1 MAGKLSD
8 LAALDDIGFVG
19 IPNNSLSP
27 EDAAFYAQK
36 GEEARQQYYAKHR
49 AENKSCGKEHNIFI
63 ERFTNVRAPV
73 KQMAYA

>member
-8 LAALDDIGFVG
+8 LAVLDDIGFVG

-36 GEEARQQYYAKHR
+36 GEEARRQYHAKHKT
-49 AENKSCGKEHNIFI
+49 ENKNCVEEHKSFI
-63 ERFTNVRAPV
+63 ERFTKVHAHA
-73 KQMAYA
+73 KQVAYA